1 MEDALEAYGRA
12 ADYGIAEVTTAATFY
27 IADVYFQ
34 FSRDLFDSERP
45 DDMSVEE
52 ADQYDLLL
60 EEQAYPFEEQAI
72 EIHQANTS
80 RASEGVYDEWVRKS
94 FERLAE
100 LLPARYAKAE
110 MGVPAVENI
119 N

>member
-1 MEDALEAYGRA
+1 MDQ
-12 ADYGIAEVTTAATFY
+12 GISKVSDTKYT
-27 IADVYFQ
+27 I
-34 FSRDLFDSERP
+34 SRDLFDSERP
-45 DDMSVEE
+45 DDMSAEE

-72 EIHQANTS
+72 EIHQANTQ
-80 RASEGVYDEWVRKS
+80 RASDGVYDEWVRKS
-94 FERLAE
+94 FARLAE

-110 MGVPAVENI
+110 MGVQAVENI